1 MEVGEEEERDDKSV
15 FAKEALKEC
24 DSHTTH
30 EAKIPLKEHFDANV
44 CPFIA
49 NERCHRHHNIV
60 LTSGLVRCLSGH
72 SEFLSVAS
80 PSPSSSFLYYTED
93 DGWDVTERR
102 LREEPQG
109 RKRTEPNR
117 TGPGTYKRTGGS
129 FEGHGMDFQRTR
141 TCEEGAIGTPEGR
154 YPLNSTLI
162 SIPLRS
168 SVEHC
173 LTSGDF

>member
-93 DGWDVTERR
+93 DGWD
-102 LREEPQG
+102 
-109 RKRTEPNR
+109 
-117 TGPGTYKRTGGS
+117 Y
-129 FEGHGMDFQRTR
+129 
-141 TCEEGAIGTPEGR
+141 
-154 YPLNSTLI
+154 
-162 SIPLRS
+162 
-168 SVEHC
+168 
-173 LTSGDF
+173 